1 MLSSI
6 VDNGDMLREIN
17 VKIGV
22 ERIDIQE
29 GVSWS

>member
-29 GVSWS
+29 EVSWS